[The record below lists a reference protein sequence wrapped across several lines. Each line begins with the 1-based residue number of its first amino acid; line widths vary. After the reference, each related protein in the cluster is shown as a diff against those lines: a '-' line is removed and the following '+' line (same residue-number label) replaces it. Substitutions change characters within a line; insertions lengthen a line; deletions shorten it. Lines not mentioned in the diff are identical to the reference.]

1 VHKMKTEFF
10 AIFFRLYTAAAST

>member
-1 VHKMKTEFF
+1 MKTEFF